1 MRIIDKNTDYY
12 DYLQDREDS
21 LVFDRRGSF
30 LLTKDLFCK
39 GVNSRWYSHP
49 CDGCDLFRPVLLQC
63 GATYW
68 LIIVV
73 AKSWDKS
80 CDVTDYSLNVIATWK
95 NYDKPRTII
104 RMNLFY
110 FTDYRV
116 WDYHYD
122 TLNEII
128 ADVDTLKS
136 AIDHNNIQYL
146 TTINKTTKTTDYKNT
161 YIREEQVYPILTA
174 CGISNIIPAEDIYNA
189 LDEHF
194 ALNKSD
200 AESTV
205 AEGTTNND
213 KIVNHGF
220 DTRVSFR
227 GKTDKTDNT

>member
-12 DYLQDREDS
+12 DYLQDREDT

-30 LLTKDLFCK
+30 LLTKPLFCE
-39 GVNSRWYSHP
+39 GLRSGWYWRDSMKY
-49 CDGCDLFRPVLLQC
+49 RPVLLQC

-68 LIIVV
+68 LIV
-73 AKSWDKS
+73 AEVTQCDKYAKP
-80 CDVTDYSLNVIATWK
+80 TDYTLSLLATWK

-104 RMNLFY
+104 HINLLH

-116 WDYHYD
+116 WDYHYESFDEIVAD
-122 TLNEII
+122 TE
-128 ADVDTLKS
+128 TLKS
-136 AIDHNNIQYL
+136 AIDHNNVKML
-146 TTINKTTKTTDYKNT
+146 TEIHKTTKTTDHKGS
-161 YIREEQVYPILTA
+161 YIWEAQIYPILTA
-174 CGISNIIPAEDIYNA
+174 CGISNLIPAEDIYNA

-205 AEGTTNND
+205 AEGTTNKD

-220 DTRVSFR
+220 DTKTSFR
-227 GKTDKTDNT
+227 GKT